1 MKISVITV
9 SYNAEDCIE
18 RTIRSVLGQTW
29 NDLEYIV
36 IDGGSKDRT
45 PEIISKYAG
54 RLAYWCSERDGGIYF
69 GMNKGIAAATGDYA
83 LFLNADDTFV
93 EEKVVERIARFLE
106 STASAECA
114 AYPKYAANAES
125 TARPVDTTGAECPA
139 GTDGAA
145 CADGTSPADVAYG
158 DFYYEYDY
166 GSYLRHPKPIEKMA
180 CSMAVCH
187 QATLVRTT
195 LLKQRPFDTK
205 YRLSADFDMLSD
217 LYLQGKKFVYMPF
230 PVANMVMGSGMT
242 HEHEAKSVAE
252 FQAIMASHGQPL
264 SAGQKGLLGRKKFI
278 EWLKKVLPDKIRRP
292 LFRFIAKIYKPL

>member
-1 MKISVITV
+1 MKITVVTV

-18 RTIRSVLGQTW
+18 RTIRSVLSQSW
-29 NDLEYIV
+29 KDLEYIV

-45 PEIISKYAG
+45 PEIIAGYAG

-69 GMNKGIAAATGDYA
+69 GMNKGIDATSGDYT

-93 EEKVVERIARFLE
+93 SDDTVEKIALFLD
-106 STASAECA
+106 
-114 AYPKYAANAES
+114 
-125 TARPVDTTGAECPA
+125 ARD
-139 GTDGAA
+139 
-145 CADGTSPADVAYG
+145 ADVAYG

-166 GSYLRHPKPIEKMA
+166 GRYLRHPKPIEKMA

-187 QATLVRTT
+187 QATLVRTE
-195 LLKQRPFDTK
+195 LLKRRPFDTK

-242 HEHEAKSVAE
+242 HENEEKSVAE

-278 EWLKKVLPDKIRRP
+278 EWLKKVLPDKLRKP